1 MKKLADSNNAKQN
14 PSMLDSHSHAPLT
27 VLFQL
32 VYNDL
37 RQTTTKNDFK
47 YQHSKFNLVL
57 FFSTEHED
65 SVSSDSSGINLTLRP
80 CDFERV
86 VNL

>member
-1 MKKLADSNNAKQN
+1 MKKSADSNNAKQN
-14 PSMLDSHSHAPLT
+14 PSMLDRHSHAPLT

-65 SVSSDSSGINLTLRP
+65 SVSSDSSGKNLTLRP

>member
-1 MKKLADSNNAKQN
+1 MKKSADSNNAKQN
-14 PSMLDSHSHAPLT
+14 PSMLDRHSHAPLT

-65 SVSSDSSGINLTLRP
+65 SVWSGSSGNNLTHCP
-80 CDFERV
+80 
-86 VNL
+86 